1 MSVVV
6 LVAPAA
12 FKGSFGPRQVADAL
26 SAGLRRALPEA
37 SLLQCPI
44 SDGGDG
50 LLDAVLAA
58 GALREQVSVTGPLG
72 APVAGVLG
80 WVDPET
86 AIFESATACGI
97 ALLRPDQLDA
107 LRTTTRGVGELI
119 WEAGERGAKV
129 VVVGLGGSATV
140 DGGTGAARGLGW
152 TFRDARGEALPEGGG
167 TLAQLADMGG
177 GWGVP
182 AQVLALTDV
191 NTPLIGAHGAAPV
204 FAPQKGAGPEGVKL
218 LSRGLERLAEL
229 MGRHGRPELGTL
241 PGGGAAGGLGAGLAF
256 FAKARLVPGAAWVL
270 ERVGFDAALAKA
282 DFVVTGEGAF
292 DRTSLAGKASGEV
305 VRRAQ
310 AAKKRVA
317 VVAGKVEGLIGIH
330 ALDGEGRMLDAAG
343 IAELAERAARQA
355 FGLPLPYRPGH
366 LPPFYAPSR
375 QSDGEARVAR
385 QATRPRLSIVGGLR
399 RPPGRVGLPAA
410 R

>member
-1 MSVVV
+1 MQNATFHAKGYMSAVV

-26 SAGLRRALPEA
+26 SAGIRRALPEA

-50 LLDAVLAA
+50 LLDAVVAA
-58 GALREQVSVTGPLG
+58 GGLREQVSVTGPLG

-86 AIFESATACGI
+86 AIFESSTACGI
-97 ALLRPDQLDA
+97 ALLRPDQLDP
-107 LRTTTRGVGELI
+107 LRATTRGVGELI

-191 NTPLIGAHGAAPV
+191 NTPLIGAHGAAPAL
-204 FAPQKGAGPEGVKL
+204 APQKGRSEEHTSELQSQSNLAC
-218 LSRGLERLAEL
+218 RL
-229 MGRHGRPELGTL
+229 RLG
-241 PGGGAAGGLGAGLAF
+241 
-256 FAKARLVPGAAWVL
+256 
-270 ERVGFDAALAKA
+270 
-282 DFVVTGEGAF
+282 
-292 DRTSLAGKASGEV
+292 
-305 VRRAQ
+305 Q
-310 AAKKRVA
+310 KK
-317 VVAGKVEGLIGIH
+317 I
-330 ALDGEGRMLDAAG
+330 
-343 IAELAERAARQA
+343 
-355 FGLPLPYRPGH
+355 
-366 LPPFYAPSR
+366 
-375 QSDGEARVAR
+375 
-385 QATRPRLSIVGGLR
+385 
-399 RPPGRVGLPAA
+399 
-410 R
+410 

>member
-1 MSVVV
+1 MQNATFHAKGDMSVVV

-97 ALLRPDQLDA
+97 ALLRPEQLDP
-107 LRTTTRGVGELI
+107 LRATSRGVGELI
-119 WEAGERGAKV
+119 WEAVERGAKT

-152 TFRDARGEALPEGGG
+152 AFLDAHGEPLPEGGG
-167 TLAQLADMGG
+167 SLAQLAELEG
-177 GWGVP
+177 GWG
-182 AQVLALTDV
+182 LAARVIALADV
-191 NTPLIGAHGAAPV
+191 TTPLVGPQGAAPV
-204 FAPQKGAGPEGVKL
+204 FGPQKGAGPEGVKL
-218 LSRGLERLAEL
+218 LSRGLERLAAL
-229 MGRHGRPELGTL
+229 MARHGRGDLAML
-241 PGGGAAGGLGAGLAF
+241 PGGGAAGGLGAGVAYFGQAQLT
-256 FAKARLVPGAAWVL
+256 RGAGWAVA
-270 ERVGFDAALAKA
+270 RVGF
-282 DFVVTGEGAF
+282 EG
-292 DRTSLAGKASGEV
+292 
-305 VRRAQ
+305 
-310 AAKKRVA
+310 
-317 VVAGKVEGLIGIH
+317 
-330 ALDGEGRMLDAAG
+330 GRG
-343 IAELAERAARQA
+343 Q
-355 FGLPLPYRPGH
+355 G
-366 LPPFYAPSR
+366 
-375 QSDGEARVAR
+375 
-385 QATRPRLSIVGGLR
+385 
-399 RPPGRVGLPAA
+399 
-410 R
+410 